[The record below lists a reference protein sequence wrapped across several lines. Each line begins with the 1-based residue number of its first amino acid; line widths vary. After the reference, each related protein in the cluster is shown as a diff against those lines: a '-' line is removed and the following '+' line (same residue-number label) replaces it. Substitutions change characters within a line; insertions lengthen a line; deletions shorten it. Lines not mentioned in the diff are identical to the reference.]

1 MKGGQAKA
9 MGHHGSRT
17 EETSWDRL
25 VYSAS
30 CPEYFTDD
38 TVPSVELDSTEEL
51 TCAVGE
57 LVLEQSSEL
66 DEDVDVGVMETV
78 LLLLLPEEPLDC
90 FTVLGFLFLVWIPS
104 FFIASGRGTPCNLV

>member
-1 MKGGQAKA
+1 MGCQAKA
-9 MGHHGSRT
+9 IGHHGSPRT

-25 VYSAS
+25 VYRAS

-38 TVPSVELDSTEEL
+38 TVPSVELDRTEEL

-78 LLLLLPEEPLDC
+78 LLLLLLPEEPLDC
-90 FTVLGFLFLVWIPS
+90 FTVLGFLFLV
-104 FFIASGRGTPCNLV
+104 